1 MKRESRHFSAS
12 LHEGLSMEPK
22 VNTLNLIFGVQLS
35 VFHFIFYTSDVISI
49 IITCER
55 MYSTDGETV
64 DCIV

>member
-1 MKRESRHFSAS
+1 
-12 LHEGLSMEPK
+12 MEPK